1 MPLITLL
8 SLLVL
13 LAGLGWLAR
22 ARRLR
27 RVRRTRVRN
36 LLLQANVGGE
46 RFADM
51 SVDALPAPAARYLR
65 HTLAPGAL
73 LARSVDIRM
82 SGSLRVAADD
92 WVPFAARQ
100 RLCPER
106 GFIWEAR
113 IAALRRLGVS
123 GADWLF
129 GDDAGVEYALADW
142 WSIVA
147 RHGPEAALS
156 AAGRMAIELVWM
168 PAALTPQRGAHW
180 VRGDAERAVVTPA
193 GGKAPLTLVVAEDGR
208 LQEASTLRRRIAANG
223 ETSISSYGISVE
235 SEGRWGDL
243 MVPERLV
250 TAWGIGTDDR
260 MDFMRLAVEDI
271 RWL

>member
-27 RVRRTRVRN
+27 RARRARVRT

-46 RFADM
+46 RFIDA

-65 HTLAPGAL
+65 RALAPGAP
-73 LARSVDIRM
+73 LARSADIRM
-82 SGSLRVAADD
+82 SGSLRVAPDD

-168 PAALTPQRGAHW
+168 PAALTPQRGARW

-193 GGKAPLTLVVAEDGR
+193 GGKVPLTLVVAEDGR
-208 LQEASTLRRRIAANG
+208 LREASAMRRRVG
-223 ETSISSYGISVE
+223 PDDGTSISSFGVSIE
-235 SEGRWGDL
+235 KEGRWGDFR
-243 MVPERLV
+243 VPERLV

-260 MDFMRLAVEDI
+260 MDFMRLTVEDI